1 MQRCQH
7 SLPFHENEGIILLWS
22 ILRADLE
29 EESAGVLLQMVV
41 NQWVKIRGFSFSSC
55 WAEKCKAAQR
65 KMTQVKGCPKTAAS
79 QPDAKKVN
87 TDSAQCSE
95 HE

>member
-1 MQRCQH
+1 M
-7 SLPFHENEGIILLWS
+7 GMYI
-22 ILRADLE
+22 
-29 EESAGVLLQMVV
+29 LLQMVV
-41 NQWVKIRGFSFSSC
+41 HQWVKIRGFSFSSC
-55 WAEKCKAAQR
+55 WAEKYKAAQR

>member
-1 MQRCQH
+1 
-7 SLPFHENEGIILLWS
+7 LPFHENEGIILLWS

-55 WAEKCKAAQR
+55 WAEKYKAAQR

-79 QPDAKKVN
+79 QMLLYICIVA
-87 TDSAQCSE
+87 THAQLNHKNLLRE
-95 HE
+95 